1 MTLVSGPEAFFS
13 VAGDALVPSRWS
25 QGPWGETIS
34 GHIMGGLLGWAVE
47 RAGGDPAFLPARLTV
62 DLLRPTAMAPVRVE
76 TSVRREGKRIKVVDA
91 EVLQNA
97 VVVSRA
103 SSVFLR
109 GGEHPAGAVWGPS
122 TVMPPIPDD
131 GAVSAADMP
140 FVLWA
145 YGADADAG
153 TLGGTRVEWEQAG
166 SRKFAWVR
174 ELRPL
179 IAGDPMT
186 PFVRVALAGDV
197 TSALTHWGTG
207 GLRYINADFTMTLSR
222 LPDGDYIGLASDGHN
237 GSGGVASGSATL
249 FDRHGPIGHSIAI
262 ALAQPA
268 EAFRPPGRLGLK

>member
-1 MTLVSGPEAFFS
+1 MSEPDEPTAFFD
-13 VAGDALVPSRWS
+13 ADGDALVPTPWA
-25 QGPWGETIS
+25 QGPWGATVS

-47 RAGGDPAFLPARLTV
+47 RAGGDADLVPARLTV
-62 DLLRPTAMAPVRVE
+62 DLLRPTAMAPLRVE

-91 EVLQNA
+91 EVLQNGT
-97 VVVSRA
+97 VVSRA

-109 GGEHPAGAVWGPS
+109 RGDHPDGEVWGSP

-131 GAVSAADMP
+131 SAVSTDQMP

-145 YGADADAG
+145 FGSDTEAG
-153 TLGGTRVEWEQAG
+153 TLGGTGTEWQQAG
-166 SRKFAWVR
+166 LRKFAWVR

-179 IAGDPMT
+179 ITGESMT

-222 LPDGDYIGLASDGHN
+222 LPDGPYIGLASDGHH
-237 GSGGVASGSATL
+237 GSDGIASGSATL

-262 ALAQPA
+262 ALAQPPGS
-268 EAFRPPGRLGLK
+268 FRPPGRLGLK